1 MTVGPGEVFRV
12 GPSPVSPPGTLD
24 LDVDNAFEAMINEV
38 NGRFGEQGAVLT
50 PFSSIHGALV
60 DAADDEV
67 IRLLPGRYRLQGTIT
82 VASPVT
88 IQGIGNVRIVSNGT
102 AFQITG
108 TRVTLENITFEQ
120 ALPTETKTVSL
131 EGTYGAV
138 NNCTF
143 VGYQTNAVRVEANNC
158 FVRDCRF
165 TPDADQSSADADI
178 YWGDDAEDGVAV
190 GNMWSTERGYV
201 ISYKSG
207 TDFTQAANAKAAAIQ
222 AR

>member
-1 MTVGPGEVFRV
+1 MTVGPGEIFRV
-12 GPSPVSPPGTLD
+12 GPSSIEPPGTLD
-24 LDVDNAFEAMINEV
+24 LDVDNAFESMVNAVNE
-38 NGRFGEQGAVLT
+38 RLSDQGSVIAR
-50 PFSSIHGALV
+50 FSSIHGALV

-67 IRLLPGRYRLQGTIT
+67 VRLLPGRYRLQGTIE

-88 IQGIGNVRIVSNGT
+88 IRGIGTVRIVSDGT
-102 AFQITG
+102 AFQVTG
-108 TRVTLENITFEQ
+108 SAVTIENITFVQ
-120 ALPTETKTVSL
+120 TSTTDTKTISL
-131 EGTYGAV
+131 EGAYGSV
-138 NNCTF
+138 NDCTF
-143 VGYQTNAVRVEANNC
+143 VGAQTNAMLVGGNNC
-158 FVRDCRF
+158 FVRNCRF
-165 TPDADQSSADADI
+165 SPDEDQSSADADV

>member
-1 MTVGPGEVFRV
+1 MTVGPGEIFRV
-12 GPSPVSPPGTLD
+12 GPSAVEPPGTLD
-24 LDVDNAFEAMINEV
+24 LDVDNALNSMLTELND
-38 NGRFGEQGAVLT
+38 RFGEQGAVLT
-50 PFSSIHGALV
+50 RSSSIHGALV

-67 IRLLPGRYRLQGTIT
+67 VRLLPGRYRLQGTIE
-82 VASPVT
+82 VADPVT
-88 IQGIGNVRIVSNGT
+88 IRGIGTVRIVSDGT
-102 AFQITG
+102 AFQVTG
-108 TRVTLENITFEQ
+108 TGVTIENITFVQTET
-120 ALPTETKTVSL
+120 TETKTISL

-143 VGYQTNAVRVEANNC
+143 VGTQTNAVLVSGNNC
-158 FVRDCRF
+158 FVRNCRF
-165 TPDADQSSADADI
+165 NPDTDQSSADADL
-178 YWGDDAEDGVAV
+178 YWGDGADDGVAV